1 MVPRKNNLG
10 REAATMPILKKPIRF
25 QFSRSVA
32 TVRPTTAA
40 LIAVRR
46 AGDFLLSM
54 VATVITL
61 LPYTRLSSLLVD
73 KIIDYLD
80 RRHAG

>member
-1 MVPRKNNLG
+1 MVPRKNTSK
-10 REAATMPILKKPIRF
+10 REAAIMPTIHNPFKFKFPRF
-25 QFSRSVA
+25 AA
-32 TVRPTTAA
+32 TVRPATAA
-40 LIAVRR
+40 CYAVRR

-61 LPYTRLSSLLVD
+61 LPYTRPSSLLVD

-80 RRHAG
+80 KRHAG